1 MDANLLQA
9 RSYYYEFFAI
19 PFFFY
24 ETDTKF
30 KRWKEQLEFLR
41 SSPIV
46 PSDEAEFQNLA
57 KFDFAAFKSEQ
68 NSVLFDFSYANV
80 PMSASFYDEGRDDG
94 RMRVAV
100 IDVLKKSKFRR
111 NMELCKEC
119 EDYVGF
125 IFYLHSTLLRDA
137 AAKRSAVLN
146 GQNSVTNVDD
156 TLWCATWKSV
166 LNGQNSV
173 TNEQNFTNSAS
184 WTAQDGKNSAGS
196 QDSKNF
202 TGPQNGKNAANS
214 QCAKNFVGAQDGEA
228 LALELFTNVTNSFV
242 DEFSELLC
250 GHVRADFFKSLG
262 ALMRS
267 FFALERSLLAL
278 AAPQKKDRSVV
289 KEAIK
294 KGGYQNKFTNPEDIF
309 NLD

>member
-24 ETDTKF
+24 ETDAKF

-94 RMRVAV
+94 KMRLSVLNT
-100 IDVLKKSKFRR
+100 LKKSKFRR

-125 IFYLHSTLLRDA
+125 IFYLHSTLLRSEA
-137 AAKRSAVLN
+137 EE
-146 GQNSVTNVDD
+146 G
-156 TLWCATWKSV
+156 
-166 LNGQNSV
+166 
-173 TNEQNFTNSAS
+173 
-184 WTAQDGKNSAGS
+184 
-196 QDSKNF
+196 
-202 TGPQNGKNAANS
+202 
-214 QCAKNFVGAQDGEA
+214 GEA
-228 LALELFTNVTNSFV
+228 LSTELFTNVTNGFV
-242 DEFSELLC
+242 DEFGEFLC
-250 GHVRADFFKSLG
+250 GHVKADFFRSLG
-262 ALMRS
+262 GLMKS

-278 AAPQKKDRSVV
+278 NAPKKDKSIA

-309 NLD
+309 DLD

>member
-24 ETDTKF
+24 ETDAKF
-30 KRWKEQLEFLR
+30 KRWKEQLEFLC

-46 PSDEAEFQNLA
+46 SSDEAEFQNLA

-137 AAKRSAVLN
+137 ATKHSAVLN
-146 GQNSVTNVDD
+146 GQNSV
-156 TLWCATWKSV
+156 A
-166 LNGQNSV
+166 
-173 TNEQNFTNSAS
+173 NEQNFTNSAS
-184 WTAQDGKNSAGS
+184 LTVQDGKNSVDS
-196 QDSKNF
+196 QD
-202 TGPQNGKNAANS
+202 GKNAANS
-214 QCAKNFVGAQDGEA
+214 QCAKNFIGAQDGEA

-267 FFALERSLLAL
+267 FFALERSLLAI

-309 NLD
+309 DLD

>member
-24 ETDTKF
+24 ETDAKF

-46 PSDEAEFQNLA
+46 PSDEAEFQNLE
-57 KFDFAAFKSEQ
+57 KFDFSAFKSEQ

-137 AAKRSAVLN
+137 AAKHSA
-146 GQNSVTNVDD
+146 
-156 TLWCATWKSV
+156 V

-184 WTAQDGKNSAGS
+184 LTTQDGKNSAGLHG
-196 QDSKNF
+196 SKNF
-202 TGPQNGKNAANS
+202 TDS
-214 QCAKNFVGAQDGEA
+214 QYAKNFIGAQDGEA

-250 GHVRADFFKSLG
+250 AHVWADFFKSLG

>member
-1 MDANLLQA
+1 MDANLIKA

-24 ETDTKF
+24 ETDAKF

-137 AAKRSAVLN
+137 AAKHSAVLN
-146 GQNSVTNVDD
+146 GQNSVI
-156 TLWCATWKSV
+156 
-166 LNGQNSV
+166 
-173 TNEQNFTNSAS
+173 NEQNSTNSAS
-184 WTAQDGKNSAGS
+184 LTAQDGKNSADSHG
-196 QDSKNF
+196 SKNF
-202 TGPQNGKNAANS
+202 I
-214 QCAKNFVGAQDGEA
+214 GAQDGEA

-267 FFALERSLLAL
+267 FFALERSLLAI

>member
-30 KRWKEQLEFLR
+30 KRWQQQLEFLR

-137 AAKRSAVLN
+137 AAKHSAVLN
-146 GQNSVTNVDD
+146 GQNSV
-156 TLWCATWKSV
+156 A
-166 LNGQNSV
+166 
-173 TNEQNFTNSAS
+173 NEQNFTNSAS
-184 WTAQDGKNSAGS
+184 LTAQDGE
-196 QDSKNF
+196 
-202 TGPQNGKNAANS
+202 T
-214 QCAKNFVGAQDGEA
+214 

-267 FFALERSLLAL
+267 FFALERSLLAI

-309 NLD
+309 DLD

>member
-1 MDANLLQA
+1 MDTNLLQA

-24 ETDTKF
+24 ETDAKF

-46 PSDEAEFQNLA
+46 SSDEAEFQNLA
-57 KFDFAAFKSEQ
+57 KFDFSAFKSEQ

-137 AAKRSAVLN
+137 ATKHSA
-146 GQNSVTNVDD
+146 
-156 TLWCATWKSV
+156 V

-173 TNEQNFTNSAS
+173 TNEQNFTRSQTEAKSFANFLMPSAS
-184 WTAQDGKNSAGS
+184 SPLRSPALLASAKIS
-196 QDSKNF
+196 SSAA
-202 TGPQNGKNAANS
+202 PQNGSKFCRCYGASRVPSKRCAAS
-214 QCAKNFVGAQDGEA
+214 SPTAW
-228 LALELFTNVTNSFV
+228 SFAWHGTAG
-242 DEFSELLC
+242 L
-250 GHVRADFFKSLG
+250 
-262 ALMRS
+262 
-267 FFALERSLLAL
+267 
-278 AAPQKKDRSVV
+278 
-289 KEAIK
+289 
-294 KGGYQNKFTNPEDIF
+294 PESHPTP
-309 NLD
+309 NH

>member
-1 MDANLLQA
+1 MDANLLKA

-24 ETDTKF
+24 ETDAKF

-46 PSDEAEFQNLA
+46 SSDEAEFQNLA

-137 AAKRSAVLN
+137 AAKHSA
-146 GQNSVTNVDD
+146 
-156 TLWCATWKSV
+156 V

-173 TNEQNFTNSAS
+173 TNEQNSTNSAS
-184 WTAQDGKNSAGS
+184 LTAQDGKNSADSHG
-196 QDSKNF
+196 SKNF
-202 TGPQNGKNAANS
+202 TGPQDGKNTANS
-214 QCAKNFVGAQDGEA
+214 QCAKNFIGAQDGEA

-309 NLD
+309 DLD

>member
-1 MDANLLQA
+1 MDANLIKA

-24 ETDTKF
+24 NTDAKF
-30 KRWKEQLEFLR
+30 KRWQQQLEFLKG
-41 SSPIV
+41 SPIA
-46 PSDEAEFQNLA
+46 PADAAEFENLQ
-57 KFDFAAFKSEQ
+57 KFSFEEFKSEQ

-125 IFYLHSTLLRDA
+125 IFYLHSTLLRSEA
-137 AAKRSAVLN
+137 
-146 GQNSVTNVDD
+146 
-156 TLWCATWKSV
+156 
-166 LNGQNSV
+166 
-173 TNEQNFTNSAS
+173 EE
-184 WTAQDGKNSAGS
+184 
-196 QDSKNF
+196 
-202 TGPQNGKNAANS
+202 
-214 QCAKNFVGAQDGEA
+214 GAQA
-228 LALELFTNVTNSFV
+228 LSTELFTNVTNGFV
-242 DEFSELLC
+242 DEFGEFLC
-250 GHVRADFFKSLG
+250 GHVKADFFRSLG
-262 ALMRS
+262 GLMKS

-278 AAPQKKDRSVV
+278 NAPKKDISIA

-309 NLD
+309 DLD

>member
-1 MDANLLQA
+1 MDANLLKA

-24 ETDTKF
+24 ETDAKF

-46 PSDEAEFQNLA
+46 SSDEAEFQNLE
-57 KFDFAAFKSEQ
+57 KFDFSAFKSEQ

-137 AAKRSAVLN
+137 AAKHSAVLN
-146 GQNSVTNVDD
+146 GQNSV
-156 TLWCATWKSV
+156 A
-166 LNGQNSV
+166 
-173 TNEQNFTNSAS
+173 NEQNFTNSAS
-184 WTAQDGKNSAGS
+184 LTAQDGKNSADSHG
-196 QDSKNF
+196 SKNF
-202 TGPQNGKNAANS
+202 TGPQDGKNTASA
-214 QCAKNFVGAQDGEA
+214 QYAKNFVGAQDGEA

-262 ALMRS
+262 TLMRS

>member
-24 ETDTKF
+24 ETDAKF

-100 IDVLKKSKFRR
+100 IDALKKSKFRR

-137 AAKRSAVLN
+137 AAKHSAVLN
-146 GQNSVTNVDD
+146 GQNSV
-156 TLWCATWKSV
+156 A
-166 LNGQNSV
+166 
-173 TNEQNFTNSAS
+173 NEQNFTNSAS
-184 WTAQDGKNSAGS
+184 LT
-196 QDSKNF
+196 
-202 TGPQNGKNAANS
+202 
-214 QCAKNFVGAQDGEA
+214 AQDGEA

-309 NLD
+309 DLD

>member
-1 MDANLLQA
+1 MEMVSRLRRKFIALGTAAVVLIVFVVLAALNL
-9 RSYYYEFFAI
+9 
-19 PFFFY
+19 
-24 ETDTKF
+24 
-30 KRWKEQLEFLR
+30 
-41 SSPIV
+41 
-46 PSDEAEFQNLA
+46 
-57 KFDFAAFKSEQ
+57 
-68 NSVLFDFSYANV
+68 
-80 PMSASFYDEGRDDG
+80 ASFYDEGRDDG

-137 AAKRSAVLN
+137 AAKHSAVLN
-146 GQNSVTNVDD
+146 GQNSVAN
-156 TLWCATWKSV
+156 K
-166 LNGQNSV
+166 
-173 TNEQNFTNSAS
+173 QNFTNSAS
-184 WTAQDGKNSAGS
+184 LTAQDGKNSVNSHG
-196 QDSKNF
+196 SKNF
-202 TGPQNGKNAANS
+202 IGPQDGKNTASA
-214 QCAKNFVGAQDGEA
+214 QYAKNFVGAQDGEA

-309 NLD
+309 DLD

>member
-24 ETDTKF
+24 ETDAKF

-57 KFDFAAFKSEQ
+57 KFDFSAFKSEQ

-137 AAKRSAVLN
+137 AAKHSAVLN
-146 GQNSVTNVDD
+146 GQNSV
-156 TLWCATWKSV
+156 A
-166 LNGQNSV
+166 
-173 TNEQNFTNSAS
+173 NEQNFTNSAS
-184 WTAQDGKNSAGS
+184 LTAQDGE
-196 QDSKNF
+196 
-202 TGPQNGKNAANS
+202 T
-214 QCAKNFVGAQDGEA
+214 

-267 FFALERSLLAL
+267 FFALERSLLAI

-309 NLD
+309 DLD

>member
-1 MDANLLQA
+1 MRLNFADCIWQNSTRKEWNFKISYFSADA
-9 RSYYYEFFAI
+9 
-19 PFFFY
+19 
-24 ETDTKF
+24 
-30 KRWKEQLEFLR
+30 
-41 SSPIV
+41 
-46 PSDEAEFQNLA
+46 AEFKNLQ
-57 KFDFAAFKSEQ
+57 KFSFEEFKSEQ

-137 AAKRSAVLN
+137 AAKHSAVLN
-146 GQNSVTNVDD
+146 GQNSV
-156 TLWCATWKSV
+156 A
-166 LNGQNSV
+166 
-173 TNEQNFTNSAS
+173 NEQNFTNSAS
-184 WTAQDGKNSAGS
+184 LAAQDGKNSAGLHG
-196 QDSKNF
+196 SKNF
-202 TGPQNGKNAANS
+202 TDSQDGKNTASA
-214 QCAKNFVGAQDGEA
+214 QYAKNFTGAQDGET

-309 NLD
+309 DLD

>member
-24 ETDTKF
+24 ETDAKF

-137 AAKRSAVLN
+137 AAKHSAVLN
-146 GQNSVTNVDD
+146 GQNSV
-156 TLWCATWKSV
+156 A
-166 LNGQNSV
+166 
-173 TNEQNFTNSAS
+173 NEQNFNYMVS
-184 WTAQDGKNSAGS
+184 G
-196 QDSKNF
+196 
-202 TGPQNGKNAANS
+202 
-214 QCAKNFVGAQDGEA
+214 
-228 LALELFTNVTNSFV
+228 
-242 DEFSELLC
+242 
-250 GHVRADFFKSLG
+250 
-262 ALMRS
+262 
-267 FFALERSLLAL
+267 
-278 AAPQKKDRSVV
+278 
-289 KEAIK
+289 
-294 KGGYQNKFTNPEDIF
+294 
-309 NLD
+309 

>member
-24 ETDTKF
+24 ETDAKF

-137 AAKRSAVLN
+137 AAKHSA
-146 GQNSVTNVDD
+146 
-156 TLWCATWKSV
+156 V

-173 TNEQNFTNSAS
+173 TNEQNSTNSAS
-184 WTAQDGKNSAGS
+184 LT
-196 QDSKNF
+196 
-202 TGPQNGKNAANS
+202 
-214 QCAKNFVGAQDGEA
+214 V
-228 LALELFTNVTNSFV
+228 
-242 DEFSELLC
+242 
-250 GHVRADFFKSLG
+250 
-262 ALMRS
+262 
-267 FFALERSLLAL
+267 
-278 AAPQKKDRSVV
+278 
-289 KEAIK
+289 
-294 KGGYQNKFTNPEDIF
+294 
-309 NLD
+309 

>member
-30 KRWKEQLEFLR
+30 KRWKEQLEFLC

-46 PSDEAEFQNLA
+46 SSDEAEFQNLA
-57 KFDFAAFKSEQ
+57 KFDFSAFKSEQ

-137 AAKRSAVLN
+137 AAKHSAVLN
-146 GQNSVTNVDD
+146 GQNSTN
-156 TLWCATWKSV
+156 
-166 LNGQNSV
+166 N
-173 TNEQNFTNSAS
+173 AS
-184 WTAQDGKNSAGS
+184 LTVQDGKNFVDSR
-196 QDSKNF
+196 DSKNF
-202 TGPQNGKNAANS
+202 TGPQDGKNTANA

>member
-1 MDANLLQA
+1 M
-9 RSYYYEFFAI
+9 
-19 PFFFY
+19 
-24 ETDTKF
+24 
-30 KRWKEQLEFLR
+30 
-41 SSPIV
+41 
-46 PSDEAEFQNLA
+46 
-57 KFDFAAFKSEQ
+57 
-68 NSVLFDFSYANV
+68 LFDFSYANV

-94 RMRVAV
+94 RMRVSV

-137 AAKRSAVLN
+137 AAKHSAVLN
-146 GQNSVTNVDD
+146 GQNSVI
-156 TLWCATWKSV
+156 
-166 LNGQNSV
+166 
-173 TNEQNFTNSAS
+173 NEQNSTNSAS
-184 WTAQDGKNSAGS
+184 LTAQDGKNSAGLHG
-196 QDSKNF
+196 SKNF
-202 TGPQNGKNAANS
+202 TDSQNGKNAANS

-294 KGGYQNKFTNPEDIF
+294 KGGYQNKFTNPENIF
-309 NLD
+309 DLD

>member
-1 MDANLLQA
+1 MDANLLQS

-19 PFFFY
+19 QFFFY
-24 ETDTKF
+24 ESDAKF

-46 PSDEAEFQNLA
+46 SSDEVEFQNLA

-137 AAKRSAVLN
+137 AAKHSA
-146 GQNSVTNVDD
+146 
-156 TLWCATWKSV
+156 V

-173 TNEQNFTNSAS
+173 TNEQNSTNSAS
-184 WTAQDGKNSAGS
+184 LTAQDGKNSA
-196 QDSKNF
+196 DS
-202 TGPQNGKNAANS
+202 QNGKNAAS
-214 QCAKNFVGAQDGEA
+214 AQYAKNFVGAQDGEA
-228 LALELFTNVTNSFV
+228 LALELFANVTNSFV

-278 AAPQKKDRSVV
+278 AAPHKKDRSVV

-309 NLD
+309 DLD

>member
-137 AAKRSAVLN
+137 AAKHSA
-146 GQNSVTNVDD
+146 
-156 TLWCATWKSV
+156 V

-173 TNEQNFTNSAS
+173 TNEQNSTNSAS
-184 WTAQDGKNSAGS
+184 LTAQDGKNSA
-196 QDSKNF
+196 DS
-202 TGPQNGKNAANS
+202 QNGKNAAS
-214 QCAKNFVGAQDGEA
+214 AQYAKNFVGAQDGEA
-228 LALELFTNVTNSFV
+228 LALELFANVTNSFV

-309 NLD
+309 DLD

>member
-24 ETDTKF
+24 ETDAKF

-125 IFYLHSTLLRDA
+125 IFYLH
-137 AAKRSAVLN
+137 
-146 GQNSVTNVDD
+146 
-156 TLWCATWKSV
+156 
-166 LNGQNSV
+166 
-173 TNEQNFTNSAS
+173 
-184 WTAQDGKNSAGS
+184 
-196 QDSKNF
+196 
-202 TGPQNGKNAANS
+202 
-214 QCAKNFVGAQDGEA
+214 
-228 LALELFTNVTNSFV
+228 
-242 DEFSELLC
+242 
-250 GHVRADFFKSLG
+250 
-262 ALMRS
+262 
-267 FFALERSLLAL
+267 
-278 AAPQKKDRSVV
+278 
-289 KEAIK
+289 
-294 KGGYQNKFTNPEDIF
+294 
-309 NLD
+309 

>member
-1 MDANLLQA
+1 MDANLIKA

-24 ETDTKF
+24 NTDAKF
-30 KRWKEQLEFLR
+30 KRWQQQLEFLKG
-41 SSPIV
+41 SPIA
-46 PSDEAEFQNLA
+46 PSDAAEFENLQ
-57 KFDFAAFKSEQ
+57 KFSFEEFKSEQ

-125 IFYLHSTLLRDA
+125 IFYLHSTLLRSEA
-137 AAKRSAVLN
+137 EE
-146 GQNSVTNVDD
+146 GT
-156 TLWCATWKSV
+156 
-166 LNGQNSV
+166 
-173 TNEQNFTNSAS
+173 
-184 WTAQDGKNSAGS
+184 
-196 QDSKNF
+196 
-202 TGPQNGKNAANS
+202 
-214 QCAKNFVGAQDGEA
+214 EA
-228 LALELFTNVTNSFV
+228 LSTELFTNVTNGFV
-242 DEFSELLC
+242 DEFAEFLC
-250 GHVRADFFKSLG
+250 GHVKADFFKSLG
-262 ALMRS
+262 GLMKS

-278 AAPQKKDRSVV
+278 NAPKKDKSIA

-309 NLD
+309 DLD

>member
-1 MDANLLQA
+1 MDANLLKA

-24 ETDTKF
+24 ETDAKF

-46 PSDEAEFQNLA
+46 SSDEVEFQNLA

-137 AAKRSAVLN
+137 AAKHSAVLN
-146 GQNSVTNVDD
+146 GQNSV
-156 TLWCATWKSV
+156 A
-166 LNGQNSV
+166 
-173 TNEQNFTNSAS
+173 NEQNFTNSAS
-184 WTAQDGKNSAGS
+184 LT
-196 QDSKNF
+196 
-202 TGPQNGKNAANS
+202 
-214 QCAKNFVGAQDGEA
+214 AQDGEA

-309 NLD
+309 DLD